1 MPHLPC
7 KAGEDAVTFVFHCVN
22 CGKELTTDEFGLY
35 RKIVRRDGENCL
47 CYHCLAEK
55 FDLDES
61 KFPALVEEFKRQGCL
76 LF

>member
-1 MPHLPC
+1 MHFFYC
-7 KAGEDAVTFVFHCVN
+7 SK
-22 CGKELTTDEFGLY
+22 CGKELTGDEFGLY

-47 CYHCLAEK
+47 CFHCLAEH

-61 KFPALVEEFKRQGCL
+61 KLPDLVEKFKKEGCM